1 MWIAYKNALAF
12 ILLNTGGDMLFTI
25 RTICRIISVVTIQY
39 IVDGDEIE
47 MQMEQVIVI
56 KKDKTIEAFDQR
68 ILEDSIKEVFAV
80 SEKEMA
86 ISQIEILTEEVI
98 KKLQSIGNEL
108 YGEDI
113 HYAVIDTLE
122 ENGHNEEAVLYK
134 RRKE

>member
-1 MWIAYKNALAF
+1 
-12 ILLNTGGDMLFTI
+12 LFTI
-25 RTICRIISVVTIQY
+25 STICRIISVVTIQY

-56 KKDKTIEAFDQR
+56 NKDKTIEAFDQR

-80 SEKEMA
+80 SGKEMA
-86 ISQIEILTEEVI
+86 LSQIEMLTEEVI

-113 HYAVIDTLE
+113 HYAVIDILE